1 MGRKKIN
8 QDKIKIDVDTLCD
21 LVNSK
26 YNLKHNE
33 IGSIEWHSSM
43 TENAIVQIMN
53 QYRGVRQLITGPEPV
68 LRQFLQNILEDKTQL
83 NLNLYKIM

>member
-26 YNLKHNE
+26 YNLKPNQ
-33 IGSIEWHSSM
+33 IGSIEWHSD
-43 TENAIVQIMN
+43 TCENSIVQIMN
-53 QYRGVRQLITGPEPV
+53 QYRGIRQLITGPEPV
-68 LRQFLQNILEDKTQL
+68 LRQYLQNILEDKTQL

>member
-8 QDKIKIDVDTLCD
+8 QDKVKVDVDTLCD

-26 YNLKHNE
+26 YNLKPNQ
-33 IGSIEWHSSM
+33 IGSIEWHSDM
-43 TENAIVQIMN
+43 CENAIVQIMN
-53 QYRGVRQLITGPEPV
+53 QYRGIRQLMTGPEPV

-83 NLNLYKIM
+83 NLSLYKIM